1 MLLAVT
7 SEITVKDLQS
17 VPVLNVTEYVLGK
30 T

>member
-7 SEITVKDLQS
+7 SEITMKDLGS
-17 VPVLNVTEYVLGK
+17 VPVLNMTKYVLGK